1 MLLNPEKS
9 EVLLVARKAVADK
22 FSNGSGVA
30 VAGSNITFSV
40 KLKSLRVTIDQT
52 LSFDQHV
59 RDVVKASNFHM
70 KALRHIRPVL
80 NRTVANTIAYSIVTT
95 RLDYCNSLLYGTS
108 AANIARLQR
117 VQNNL
122 AWIVTGA
129 KRRDHITP
137 VLRDPVSA
145 ASLEPNRIQGRSD
158 HTQDLASET
167 ATVPLRTGPCLQANT
182 NPSLFRS
189 ASSRDRLD
197 SRPSLERDHSA
208 MPLRQPGTDFLQI
221 YEW

>member
-40 KLKSLRVTIDQT
+40 KLKSLGVTIDQT

-80 NRTVANTIAYSIVTT
+80 NRTVANTIACSIVTT
-95 RLDYCNSLLYGTS
+95 RLDYCNLLLYGTS
-108 AANIARLQR
+108 AANISRLQR

-122 AWIVTGA
+122 ARIVTGA
-129 KRRDHITP
+129 KRRDQITP
-137 VLRDPVSA
+137 VLRDLHWLPILSRREYKVALITHKTLHQKQPQYLSELVDA
-145 ASLEPNRIQGRSD
+145 YKPTRTLRSSD
-158 HTQDLASET
+158 QHLVA
-167 ATVPLRTGPCLQANT
+167 
-182 NPSLFRS
+182 
-189 ASSRDRLD
+189 
-197 SRPSLERDHSA
+197 RPAGFKTKL
-208 MPLRQPGTDFLQI
+208 
-221 YEW
+221 